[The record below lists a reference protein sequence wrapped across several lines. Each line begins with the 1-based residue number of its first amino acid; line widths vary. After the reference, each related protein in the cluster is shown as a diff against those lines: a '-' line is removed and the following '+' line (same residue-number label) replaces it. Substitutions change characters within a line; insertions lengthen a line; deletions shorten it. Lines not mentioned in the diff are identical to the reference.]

1 MKNAILKFSLTAL
14 ATLTLAA
21 CGSSGGD
28 DAGSRSQAPTK
39 DKPAAQANQPTKKQ
53 NNSNQPTKKQNN
65 SNQPTKKQD
74 SSNQPTKKQ
83 NNSNTPI
90 SPSSNNKTGGVIVV
104 DNEGDNVVTKNIA
117 LTSPNL
123 YKINVDGKDIP
134 IGFGPG
140 ISSRGWTQAT
150 AKTINGM
157 TLNGKL
163 EVCCGAY
170 SDVRFGAIESQEP
183 SQDDIFFYNGYPTT
197 SMPSSGVVTYRGDS
211 IISADTDK
219 LPDEDYLKGSSS
231 FSADFG
237 NKKLTG
243 TLSTHNKD
251 VVNIDANI
259 SGNGFSGT
267 AKSAL
272 LNSQGKAEGKFYGEN
287 AKELGGLAKAND
299 NSWGA
304 AFAAKK

>member
-1 MKNAILKFSLTAL
+1 MKNTILKFSLTTL
-14 ATLTLAA
+14 AALTLAA
-21 CGSSGGD
+21 CGSSGGG
-28 DAGSRSQAPTK
+28 DAGSSSQAPTK
-39 DKPAAQANQPTKKQ
+39 DKQSAQTTQPSKKQ
-53 NNSNQPTKKQNN
+53 SQPVKKQKN
-65 SNQPTKKQD
+65 
-74 SSNQPTKKQ
+74 SSNSAST
-83 NNSNTPI
+83 
-90 SPSSNNKTGGVIVV
+90 SSNNKTGGAIVIDS
-104 DNEGDNVVTKNIA
+104 DNKGNVTAKTVA
-117 LTSPNL
+117 LTSANL

-140 ISSRGWTQAT
+140 ISARGWTQAT

-157 TLNGKL
+157 KLNGKL
-163 EVCCGAY
+163 VVCCGSY
-170 SDVRFGAIESQEP
+170 SNVRFGAIESQDP
-183 SQDDIFFYNGYPTT
+183 SQDDILFYNGYPTT
-197 SMPSSGVVTYRGDS
+197 SMPSSGVASYRGDS

-231 FSADFG
+231 FTADFG

-251 VVNIDANI
+251 VVKIDANI

-267 AKSAL
+267 AKSEL

-287 AKELGGLAKAND
+287 AKELGGSAKAND

>member
-1 MKNAILKFSLTAL
+1 MKNSILKFSLTAL

-21 CGSSGGD
+21 CGSSGGG

-39 DKPAAQANQPTKKQ
+39 DKPATQANQPTKKQ
-53 NNSNQPTKKQNN
+53 NNSN
-65 SNQPTKKQD
+65 
-74 SSNQPTKKQ
+74 
-83 NNSNTPI
+83 TPML
-90 SPSSNNKTGGVIVV
+90 PSSNNKTGGVIVV

-140 ISSRGWTQAT
+140 ISSVGWAVSKAQ
-150 AKTINGM
+150 TINGM
-157 TLNGKL
+157 KLNGKL
-163 EVCCGAY
+163 EVCCGTY
-170 SDVRFGAIESQEP
+170 SNVRFGAIESQDP

-197 SMPSSGVVTYRGDS
+197 SMPSSSVVTYRGDS

-219 LPDEDYLKGSSS
+219 LPDEDYLKGSST
-231 FSADFG
+231 FTADFG

-243 TLSTHNKD
+243 TISAGNVD
-251 VVNIDANI
+251 VVTVDAKI
-259 SGNGFSGT
+259 SGNGFLGT

-272 LNSQGKAEGKFYGEN
+272 LNSQGTAEGKFYGEN
-287 AKELGGLAKAND
+287 AKELGGLVKAND
-299 NSWGA
+299 DSWAG

>member
-1 MKNAILKFSLTAL
+1 MKNTILKFSLTAL
-14 ATLTLAA
+14 AALTLAA
-21 CGSSGGD
+21 CGSSGGG
-28 DAGSRSQAPTK
+28 DAGSSSQAPTK
-39 DKPAAQANQPTKKQ
+39 DKQAAQTTQPAKKQ
-53 NNSNQPTKKQNN
+53 NNS
-65 SNQPTKKQD
+65 SNPV
-74 SSNQPTKKQ
+74 S
-83 NNSNTPI
+83 I
-90 SPSSNNKTGGVIVV
+90 SSNNKTGGAIVV
-104 DNEGDNVVTKNIA
+104 DSDNKGHVTAKTVA
-117 LTSPNL
+117 LTSANL

-140 ISSRGWTQAT
+140 ISSGGWSVSKAQ
-150 AKTINGM
+150 TINGM
-157 TLNGKL
+157 KLNGKL
-163 EVCCGAY
+163 EVCCGSY
-170 SDVRFGAIESQEP
+170 SNVRFGAIESQDP
-183 SQDDIFFYNGYPTT
+183 SQDDMFFYNGYPTT

-251 VVNIDANI
+251 VVKIDANI

-267 AKSAL
+267 AKSDL
-272 LNSQGKAEGKFYGEN
+272 LNSQGKTEGKFYGEN
-287 AKELGGLAKAND
+287 AKELGGSANAND

>member
-1 MKNAILKFSLTAL
+1 MKNTILKFSLTAL
-14 ATLTLAA
+14 SALTLAA
-21 CGSSGGD
+21 CGSSGGG
-28 DAGSRSQAPTK
+28 DAGSSSQAPTK
-39 DKPAAQANQPTKKQ
+39 DKQAAQTTQPAKKQ
-53 NNSNQPTKKQNN
+53 NNS
-65 SNQPTKKQD
+65 SNPVST
-74 SSNQPTKKQ
+74 
-83 NNSNTPI
+83 
-90 SPSSNNKTGGVIVV
+90 SSNNKTGGAIVV
-104 DNEGDNVVTKNIA
+104 DSDNKGHVTAKTVA
-117 LTSPNL
+117 LTSANL

-140 ISSRGWTQAT
+140 ISARGWTQAT

-157 TLNGKL
+157 KLNGKL
-163 EVCCGAY
+163 EVCCGSY
-170 SDVRFGAIESQEP
+170 SNVRFGAIESQDP
-183 SQDDIFFYNGYPTT
+183 SQDDILFYNGYPTT
-197 SMPSSGVVTYRGDS
+197 SMPSSGVASYRVYS

-219 LPDEDYLKGSSS
+219 LQDEYYLKGSSS
-231 FSADFG
+231 FTADFG

-251 VVNIDANI
+251 VVKIDANI

-267 AKSAL
+267 AKSDL

-287 AKELGGLAKAND
+287 AKELGGSANAND

>member
-1 MKNAILKFSLTAL
+1 MKNTILKFSLTTL
-14 ATLTLAA
+14 AALTLAA
-21 CGSSGGD
+21 CGSSGGG
-28 DAGSRSQAPTK
+28 DAGSSSQAPTK
-39 DKPAAQANQPTKKQ
+39 DKQSAQTTQSSKKQ
-53 NNSNQPTKKQNN
+53 SQPVKKQKN
-65 SNQPTKKQD
+65 
-74 SSNQPTKKQ
+74 SSNSAST
-83 NNSNTPI
+83 SL
-90 SPSSNNKTGGVIVV
+90 NNKTGGAIVIDS
-104 DNEGDNVVTKNIA
+104 DNKGKVTAKTVA
-117 LTSPNL
+117 LTSANL

-140 ISSRGWTQAT
+140 ISARGWTQAT

-157 TLNGKL
+157 KLNGKL
-163 EVCCGAY
+163 EVCCGSY
-170 SDVRFGAIESQEP
+170 SNVRFGAIESQDP
-183 SQDDIFFYNGYPTT
+183 SQDDILFYNGYPTT
-197 SMPSSGVVTYRGDS
+197 SMPSSGVASYRGDS

-231 FSADFG
+231 FTADFG

-251 VVNIDANI
+251 VVKIDANI

-267 AKSAL
+267 AKSEL

-287 AKELGGLAKAND
+287 AKELGGSAKAND

>member
-1 MKNAILKFSLTAL
+1 MKNTILKFSLTAL
-14 ATLTLAA
+14 AALTLAA
-21 CGSSGGD
+21 CGSSGGG
-28 DAGSRSQAPTK
+28 DAGSSSQAPTK
-39 DKPAAQANQPTKKQ
+39 DKQAAQTTQPAKKQ
-53 NNSNQPTKKQNN
+53 NNS
-65 SNQPTKKQD
+65 SNPAST
-74 SSNQPTKKQ
+74 
-83 NNSNTPI
+83 
-90 SPSSNNKTGGVIVV
+90 SSNNKTGGAIVV
-104 DNEGDNVVTKNIA
+104 DSDNKGHVTAKTVA
-117 LTSPNL
+117 LTSANL

-140 ISSRGWTQAT
+140 ISSGGWSVSKAQ
-150 AKTINGM
+150 TINGM
-157 TLNGKL
+157 KLNGKL
-163 EVCCGAY
+163 EACCGSY
-170 SDVRFGAIESQEP
+170 SNVRFGAIESQDP
-183 SQDDIFFYNGYPTT
+183 SQDDMFFYNGYPTT

-231 FSADFG
+231 FSVDFG

-243 TLSTHNKD
+243 TLRTDNKD
-251 VVNIDANI
+251 VVKIDANI

-267 AKSAL
+267 AKSDL

-287 AKELGGLAKAND
+287 AKELGGSANAND

>member
-14 ATLTLAA
+14 AALTLAA

-39 DKPAAQANQPTKKQ
+39 DKQAAQANQPTKKQ
-53 NNSNQPTKKQNN
+53 NSSNQPTKKQN
-65 SNQPTKKQD
+65 SP
-74 SSNQPTKKQ
+74 NQPTKKQ
-83 NNSNTPI
+83 NNSNTPML
-90 SPSSNNKTGGVIVV
+90 PSSNDKTGGAIVV
-104 DNEGDNVVTKNIA
+104 DSDNKGNVTAKTVS
-117 LTSPNL
+117 LTSANL

-140 ISSRGWTQAT
+140 ISARDWTQAT

-157 TLNGKL
+157 KLNGKL
-163 EVCCGAY
+163 EVCCGSY
-170 SDVRFGAIESQEP
+170 SNVRFGAIESQDP
-183 SQDDIFFYNGYPTT
+183 SQDDILFYNGYPTT

-211 IISADTDK
+211 IIAADSDK

-231 FSADFG
+231 FSVDFG

-243 TLSTHNKD
+243 TLRTDNKD
-251 VVNIDANI
+251 VVKIDANI

-267 AKSAL
+267 AKSDL

-287 AKELGGLAKAND
+287 AKELGGSANAND

>member
-21 CGSSGGD
+21 CGSSGGG

-39 DKPAAQANQPTKKQ
+39 DKPATQANQPTKKQ
-53 NNSNQPTKKQNN
+53 NNSN
-65 SNQPTKKQD
+65 
-74 SSNQPTKKQ
+74 
-83 NNSNTPI
+83 TPML
-90 SPSSNNKTGGVIVV
+90 PSSNNKTGGVIVV

-117 LTSPNL
+117 LTSPDL

-140 ISSRGWTQAT
+140 IGSVGWAGSEAQ
-150 AKTINGM
+150 TINGM
-157 TLNGKL
+157 KLNGKL
-163 EVCCGAY
+163 EVCCGTY
-170 SDVRFGAIESQEP
+170 SNVRFGAIESQDP

-197 SMPSSGVVTYRGDS
+197 SMPSSSVVTYRGDS

-219 LPDEDYLKGSSS
+219 LPDEDYLKGSST
-231 FSADFG
+231 FTADFG

-243 TLSTHNKD
+243 TISAGNVD
-251 VVNIDANI
+251 VVTVDAKI
-259 SGNGFSGT
+259 SGNGFAGT

-272 LNSQGKAEGKFYGEN
+272 LNSQGTAEGKFYGEN
-287 AKELGGLAKAND
+287 AKELGGLVKAND
-299 NSWGA
+299 NSWGGT
-304 AFAAKK
+304 FAAKK

>member
-1 MKNAILKFSLTAL
+1 MKNTILKFSLTAL
-14 ATLTLAA
+14 AALTLAA
-21 CGSSGGD
+21 CGSSGSG
-28 DAGSRSQAPTK
+28 DAGSSSQAPTK
-39 DKPAAQANQPTKKQ
+39 DKQAVQTTQSAKKQ
-53 NNSNQPTKKQNN
+53 TQPVKKQKN
-65 SNQPTKKQD
+65 SG
-74 SSNQPTKKQ
+74 SSAST
-83 NNSNTPI
+83 
-90 SPSSNNKTGGVIVV
+90 SSNNKTGGAIVIDS
-104 DNEGDNVVTKNIA
+104 DNKGNVTAKTVA
-117 LTSPNL
+117 LTSANL

-140 ISSRGWTQAT
+140 ISARGWTQAT

-157 TLNGKL
+157 KLNGKL
-163 EVCCGAY
+163 EVCCGSY
-170 SDVRFGAIESQEP
+170 SNVRFGAIESQDP
-183 SQDDIFFYNGYPTT
+183 SQDDILFYNGYPTT
-197 SMPSSGVVTYRGDS
+197 SMPSSGVASYRGDS

-231 FSADFG
+231 FTADFG

-251 VVNIDANI
+251 VVKIDANI

-267 AKSAL
+267 AKSEL

-287 AKELGGLAKAND
+287 AKELGGSAKAND

>member
-21 CGSSGGD
+21 CGSSGDG

-39 DKPAAQANQPTKKQ
+39 DKPATQANQPTKKQ
-53 NNSNQPTKKQNN
+53 NNSN
-65 SNQPTKKQD
+65 
-74 SSNQPTKKQ
+74 
-83 NNSNTPI
+83 TPML
-90 SPSSNNKTGGVIVV
+90 PSSNNKTGGVIVV

-117 LTSPNL
+117 LTSPDL

-140 ISSRGWTQAT
+140 FGSVGWAGTKAQT
-150 AKTINGM
+150 LNGM
-157 TLNGKL
+157 KLNGKL
-163 EVCCGAY
+163 EVCCGTY
-170 SDVRFGAIESQEP
+170 SNVRFGAIENQDP

-197 SMPSSGVVTYRGDS
+197 SMPSSSVVTYRGDS

-219 LPDEDYLKGSSS
+219 LPDEDYLKGSST
-231 FSADFG
+231 FTADFG

-243 TLSTHNKD
+243 TISAGNVD
-251 VVNIDANI
+251 VVTVDARI
-259 SGNGFSGT
+259 SGNGFAGT

-272 LNSQGKAEGKFYGEN
+272 LNSQGTAEGKFYGEN
-287 AKELGGLAKAND
+287 AKELGGLVKAND
-299 NSWGA
+299 NSWGG
-304 AFAAKK
+304 AFAAAKK

>member
-1 MKNAILKFSLTAL
+1 MKNTILKFSLTTL
-14 ATLTLAA
+14 AALTLAA
-21 CGSSGGD
+21 WG
-28 DAGSRSQAPTK
+28 
-39 DKPAAQANQPTKKQ
+39 AAQTTQSAKKQ
-53 NNSNQPTKKQNN
+53 KN
-65 SNQPTKKQD
+65 
-74 SSNQPTKKQ
+74 SSNSAST
-83 NNSNTPI
+83 
-90 SPSSNNKTGGVIVV
+90 SSNNKTGGAIVIDS
-104 DNEGDNVVTKNIA
+104 DNKGNVTAKTVA
-117 LTSPNL
+117 LTSANL

-140 ISSRGWTQAT
+140 ISARGWTQAT

-157 TLNGKL
+157 KLNGKL
-163 EVCCGAY
+163 EVCCGSY
-170 SDVRFGAIESQEP
+170 SNVRFGAIESQDP
-183 SQDDIFFYNGYPTT
+183 SQDDILFYNGYPTT
-197 SMPSSGVVTYRGDS
+197 SMPSSGVASYRGDS

-231 FSADFG
+231 FTADFG

-251 VVNIDANI
+251 VVKIDANI

-267 AKSAL
+267 AKSDL

-287 AKELGGLAKAND
+287 AKELGGSAKAND

>member
-1 MKNAILKFSLTAL
+1 MKNTILKFSLTTL
-14 ATLTLAA
+14 AALTLAA
-21 CGSSGGD
+21 CGSSGGG
-28 DAGSRSQAPTK
+28 DAGSSSQAPTK
-39 DKPAAQANQPTKKQ
+39 DKQSAQTTQPSKKQ
-53 NNSNQPTKKQNN
+53 SQPVKKQKN
-65 SNQPTKKQD
+65 
-74 SSNQPTKKQ
+74 SSNSAST
-83 NNSNTPI
+83 
-90 SPSSNNKTGGVIVV
+90 SSNNKTGGAIVIDS
-104 DNEGDNVVTKNIA
+104 DNKGNVTAKTVS
-117 LTSPNL
+117 LTSANL

-140 ISSRGWTQAT
+140 ISARGWTQAT

-157 TLNGKL
+157 KLNGKL
-163 EVCCGAY
+163 EVCCGSY
-170 SDVRFGAIESQEP
+170 SNVRFGAIESQDP
-183 SQDDIFFYNGYPTT
+183 SQDDILFYNGYPTT
-197 SMPSSGVVTYRGDS
+197 SMPSSGVASYRGDS

-231 FSADFG
+231 FTADFG

-251 VVNIDANI
+251 VVKIDANI

-267 AKSAL
+267 AKSEL

-287 AKELGGLAKAND
+287 AKELGGSAKAND

>member
-21 CGSSGGD
+21 CGSSGGG

-39 DKPAAQANQPTKKQ
+39 DKPTAQANQPTKKQ
-53 NNSNQPTKKQNN
+53 NNSN
-65 SNQPTKKQD
+65 
-74 SSNQPTKKQ
+74 
-83 NNSNTPI
+83 TPML
-90 SPSSNNKTGGVIVV
+90 PSSNNKTGGVIVV
-104 DNEGDNVVTKNIA
+104 DDEGGRVVTKNIA

-140 ISSRGWTQAT
+140 ISARGWTQAT

-157 TLNGKL
+157 KLNGKL

-170 SDVRFGAIESQEP
+170 SDVRFGAIESQDP
-183 SQDDIFFYNGYPTT
+183 SQDDMFFYNGYPTT

-243 TLSTHNKD
+243 TLRTDNKD
-251 VVNIDANI
+251 VVKIDANI

-267 AKSAL
+267 AKSDL

-287 AKELGGLAKAND
+287 AKELGGSANAND

>member
-1 MKNAILKFSLTAL
+1 MKNTILKFSLTAL
-14 ATLTLAA
+14 AALTLAA
-21 CGSSGGD
+21 CGSSGGG
-28 DAGSRSQAPTK
+28 DAGSGSQAPTK
-39 DKPAAQANQPTKKQ
+39 DKQAAQATQTTKNK
-53 NNSNQPTKKQNN
+53 NNVS
-65 SNQPTKKQD
+65 D
-74 SSNQPTKKQ
+74 SA
-83 NNSNTPI
+83 
-90 SPSSNNKTGGVIVV
+90 SPSLNNKTGGVIVIDS
-104 DNEGDNVVTKNIA
+104 DNKGNVTTKTVA
-117 LTSPNL
+117 LTSANL

-140 ISSRGWTQAT
+140 ISARGWTVASAQ
-150 AKTINGM
+150 TINGM
-157 TLNGKL
+157 KLNGKL
-163 EVCCGAY
+163 EVCCGSY
-170 SDVRFGAIESQEP
+170 SNVRFGAIESQDP
-183 SQDDIFFYNGYPTT
+183 SQDDILFYNGYPTT
-197 SMPSSGVVTYRGDS
+197 SMPSSGVASYRGDS

-231 FSADFG
+231 FTADFG

-251 VVNIDANI
+251 VVKIDANI

-267 AKSAL
+267 AKSDL

-287 AKELGGLAKAND
+287 AKELGGSANAND

>member
-1 MKNAILKFSLTAL
+1 MKNTILKFSLTTL
-14 ATLTLAA
+14 AALTLAA
-21 CGSSGGD
+21 CGSSGGG
-28 DAGSRSQAPTK
+28 DAGSSSQAPTK
-39 DKPAAQANQPTKKQ
+39 DKQSAQTTQPSKKQ
-53 NNSNQPTKKQNN
+53 SQPVKKQKN
-65 SNQPTKKQD
+65 
-74 SSNQPTKKQ
+74 SSNSAST
-83 NNSNTPI
+83 
-90 SPSSNNKTGGVIVV
+90 SSNNKTGGAIVIDS
-104 DNEGDNVVTKNIA
+104 DNKGNVTAKTVA
-117 LTSPNL
+117 LTSANL

-140 ISSRGWTQAT
+140 ISARGWTQAT

-157 TLNGKL
+157 KLNGKL
-163 EVCCGAY
+163 EVCCGSY
-170 SDVRFGAIESQEP
+170 SNVRFGAIESQDP
-183 SQDDIFFYNGYPTT
+183 SQDDILFYNGYPTT
-197 SMPSSGVVTYRGDS
+197 SMPSSGVVSYRGDS

-231 FSADFG
+231 FTADFG

-251 VVNIDANI
+251 VVKIDANI

-267 AKSAL
+267 AKSEL
-272 LNSQGKAEGKFYGEN
+272 LNSHGKAEGKFYGEN
-287 AKELGGLAKAND
+287 AKELGGSAKAND

>member
-1 MKNAILKFSLTAL
+1 MKNTILKFSLTTL
-14 ATLTLAA
+14 AALTLAA
-21 CGSSGGD
+21 CGSSGGG
-28 DAGSRSQAPTK
+28 DAGSSSQAPTK
-39 DKPAAQANQPTKKQ
+39 DKQSAQTTQPSKKQSQPVKKQ
-53 NNSNQPTKKQNN
+53 NNSSN
-65 SNQPTKKQD
+65 SAST
-74 SSNQPTKKQ
+74 
-83 NNSNTPI
+83 
-90 SPSSNNKTGGVIVV
+90 SSNNKTGGAIVIDS
-104 DNEGDNVVTKNIA
+104 DNKGNVTARTVA
-117 LTSPNL
+117 LTSANL

-140 ISSRGWTQAT
+140 ISARGWTQAT

-157 TLNGKL
+157 KLNGKL
-163 EVCCGAY
+163 EVCCGSY
-170 SDVRFGAIESQEP
+170 SNVRFGAIESQDP
-183 SQDDIFFYNGYPTT
+183 SQDDILFYNGYPTT
-197 SMPSSGVVTYRGDS
+197 SMPSSGVASYRGDS

-231 FSADFG
+231 FTADFG

-251 VVNIDANI
+251 VVKIDANI

-267 AKSAL
+267 AKSEL

-287 AKELGGLAKAND
+287 AKELGGSAKAND

>member
-1 MKNAILKFSLTAL
+1 MKNTILKFSLTAL
-14 ATLTLAA
+14 AALTLAA
-21 CGSSGGD
+21 CGSSGGG
-28 DAGSRSQAPTK
+28 DAGSSSQAPTK
-39 DKPAAQANQPTKKQ
+39 DKPATQANQPTKKQ
-53 NNSNQPTKKQNN
+53 NNSN
-65 SNQPTKKQD
+65 
-74 SSNQPTKKQ
+74 
-83 NNSNTPI
+83 TPML
-90 SPSSNNKTGGVIVV
+90 PSSNNKTGGVIVV
-104 DNEGDNVVTKNIA
+104 DDEGGRVVTKNIA

-140 ISSRGWTQAT
+140 ISSGDWTVSKAQ
-150 AKTINGM
+150 TINGM
-157 TLNGKL
+157 KLNGKL
-163 EVCCGAY
+163 EVCCGSY
-170 SDVRFGAIESQEP
+170 SNVRFGAIESQDP

-197 SMPSSGVVTYRGDS
+197 SMPSSGVASYRGDS

-231 FSADFG
+231 FTADFG

-251 VVNIDANI
+251 VVKIDANI

-267 AKSAL
+267 AKSEL

-287 AKELGGLAKAND
+287 AKELGGSAKAND
-299 NSWGA
+299 NSWVA
-304 AFAAKK
+304 SFAAKK

>member
-39 DKPAAQANQPTKKQ
+39 DKPAAQATQPAKKQ
-53 NNSNQPTKKQNN
+53 TQPVKEQKNS
-65 SNQPTKKQD
+65 
-74 SSNQPTKKQ
+74 SSSVST
-83 NNSNTPI
+83 
-90 SPSSNNKTGGVIVV
+90 SSNNKTGGAIVGDSDNKGNVTAKTV
-104 DNEGDNVVTKNIA
+104 D
-117 LTSPNL
+117 LTSANL

-140 ISSRGWTQAT
+140 ISARGWTQAT

-157 TLNGKL
+157 KLNGKL
-163 EVCCGAY
+163 EVCCGSY
-170 SDVRFGAIESQEP
+170 SNVRFGAVESQDP
-183 SQDDIFFYNGYPTT
+183 SQDDILFYNGYPTT

-243 TLSTHNKD
+243 TLRTDNKD
-251 VVNIDANI
+251 VVKIDANI

-267 AKSAL
+267 AKSDL

-287 AKELGGLAKAND
+287 AKELGGSAKAND
-299 NSWGA
+299 NSWVGA
-304 AFAAKK
+304 YGAKAQ

>member
-1 MKNAILKFSLTAL
+1 MKNIILKFSLTAL
-14 ATLTLAA
+14 AALTLAA

-39 DKPAAQANQPTKKQ
+39 DKQAAQANQPTKKQ
-53 NNSNQPTKKQNN
+53 NSSNQPTKKQN
-65 SNQPTKKQD
+65 SP
-74 SSNQPTKKQ
+74 NQPTKKQ
-83 NNSNTPI
+83 NNSNTPML
-90 SPSSNNKTGGVIVV
+90 PSSNDKTGGAIVV
-104 DNEGDNVVTKNIA
+104 DSDNKGNVTAKTVA
-117 LTSPNL
+117 LTSANL

-140 ISSRGWTQAT
+140 IGSGGWSVSKAQ
-150 AKTINGM
+150 TINGM
-157 TLNGKL
+157 KLNGKL
-163 EVCCGAY
+163 EACCGSY
-170 SDVRFGAIESQEP
+170 SNVRFGAIESQDS
-183 SQDDIFFYNGYPTT
+183 SQDDILFYNGYPTT

-243 TLSTHNKD
+243 TLRTDNKD
-251 VVNIDANI
+251 VVKIDANI

-267 AKSAL
+267 AKSDL

-287 AKELGGLAKAND
+287 AKELGGSANAND

>member
-53 NNSNQPTKKQNN
+53 NNSN
-65 SNQPTKKQD
+65 
-74 SSNQPTKKQ
+74 
-83 NNSNTPI
+83 TPML
-90 SPSSNNKTGGVIVV
+90 PSSNNKTGGVIVV
-104 DNEGDNVVTKNIA
+104 DDEGGRVVTKNIA

-140 ISSRGWTQAT
+140 ISARGWTQAT

-157 TLNGKL
+157 KLNGKL

-170 SDVRFGAIESQEP
+170 SDVRFGAIESQDP
-183 SQDDIFFYNGYPTT
+183 SQDDMFFYNGYPTT

-243 TLSTHNKD
+243 TLRTDNKD
-251 VVNIDANI
+251 VVKIDANI

-267 AKSAL
+267 AKSDL

-287 AKELGGLAKAND
+287 AKELGGSANAND

>member
-21 CGSSGGD
+21 CGSSGGG

-39 DKPAAQANQPTKKQ
+39 DKPATQANQPTKKQ
-53 NNSNQPTKKQNN
+53 NNSN
-65 SNQPTKKQD
+65 
-74 SSNQPTKKQ
+74 
-83 NNSNTPI
+83 TPML
-90 SPSSNNKTGGVIVV
+90 PSSNNKTGGVIVV
-104 DNEGDNVVTKNIA
+104 DDEGGRVVTKNIA

-140 ISSRGWTQAT
+140 ISARGWTQAT

-157 TLNGKL
+157 KLNGKL

-170 SDVRFGAIESQEP
+170 SDVRFGAIESQDP
-183 SQDDIFFYNGYPTT
+183 SQDDMFFYNGYPTT

-231 FSADFG
+231 FTADFG

-251 VVNIDANI
+251 VVKIDANI

-267 AKSAL
+267 AKSDL

-287 AKELGGLAKAND
+287 AKELGGSAKAND
-299 NSWGA
+299 NSWVA

>member
-1 MKNAILKFSLTAL
+1 MKNTILKFSLTAL
-14 ATLTLAA
+14 AALTLAA
-21 CGSSGGD
+21 CGSSGGG
-28 DAGSRSQAPTK
+28 DAGSSSQAPTK
-39 DKPAAQANQPTKKQ
+39 DKQAAQTTQSAKKQ
-53 NNSNQPTKKQNN
+53 NNSSN
-65 SNQPTKKQD
+65 SAST
-74 SSNQPTKKQ
+74 
-83 NNSNTPI
+83 
-90 SPSSNNKTGGVIVV
+90 SSNNKTGGAIVV
-104 DNEGDNVVTKNIA
+104 DSDNKGNVTAKTVA
-117 LTSPNL
+117 LTSANL

-140 ISSRGWTQAT
+140 ISISARGWTQAT

-157 TLNGKL
+157 KLNGKL
-163 EVCCGAY
+163 EVCCGSY
-170 SDVRFGAIESQEP
+170 SNVRFGAIESQDP
-183 SQDDIFFYNGYPTT
+183 SQDDILFYNGYPTT
-197 SMPSSGVVTYRGDS
+197 SMPSSGVASYKGDS

-219 LPDEDYLKGSSS
+219 LPDEDYLKGSSI
-231 FSADFG
+231 FTADFG

-251 VVNIDANI
+251 VVKIDANI

-267 AKSAL
+267 AKSDL

-287 AKELGGLAKAND
+287 AKELGGSANAND

>member
-1 MKNAILKFSLTAL
+1 MKNTILKFSLTAL
-14 ATLTLAA
+14 AALTLAA
-21 CGSSGGD
+21 CGSSGGG
-28 DAGSRSQAPTK
+28 DAGSSSQAPTK
-39 DKPAAQANQPTKKQ
+39 DKQAAQTTQPAKKQ
-53 NNSNQPTKKQNN
+53 NNS
-65 SNQPTKKQD
+65 SNPAST
-74 SSNQPTKKQ
+74 
-83 NNSNTPI
+83 
-90 SPSSNNKTGGVIVV
+90 SSNNKTGGAIVV
-104 DNEGDNVVTKNIA
+104 DSDNKGHVTAKTVA
-117 LTSPNL
+117 LTSANL

-140 ISSRGWTQAT
+140 ISSGDWSVSKAQ
-150 AKTINGM
+150 TINGM
-157 TLNGKL
+157 KLNGKL
-163 EVCCGAY
+163 EACCGSY
-170 SDVRFGAIESQEP
+170 SNVRFGAIESQDP
-183 SQDDIFFYNGYPTT
+183 SQDDMFFYNGYPTT

-243 TLSTHNKD
+243 TLRTDNKD
-251 VVNIDANI
+251 VVKIDANI

-267 AKSAL
+267 AKSDL

-287 AKELGGLAKAND
+287 AKELGGSANAND

>member
-1 MKNAILKFSLTAL
+1 MKNTVLKFSLTAL
-14 ATLTLAA
+14 AALTLAA
-21 CGSSGGD
+21 CGSSGGG
-28 DAGSRSQAPTK
+28 DAGSGSQAPTK
-39 DKPAAQANQPTKKQ
+39 DKQAAQATQTTKNK
-53 NNSNQPTKKQNN
+53 NNVS
-65 SNQPTKKQD
+65 D
-74 SSNQPTKKQ
+74 SA
-83 NNSNTPI
+83 
-90 SPSSNNKTGGVIVV
+90 SPSLNNKTGGVIVIDS
-104 DNEGDNVVTKNIA
+104 DNKGNVTTKTVA
-117 LTSPNL
+117 LTSANL

-140 ISSRGWTQAT
+140 ISARGWTVASAQ
-150 AKTINGM
+150 TINGM
-157 TLNGKL
+157 KLNGKL
-163 EVCCGAY
+163 EVCCGSY
-170 SDVRFGAIESQEP
+170 SNVRFGAIESQDP
-183 SQDDIFFYNGYPTT
+183 SQDDILFYNGYPTT
-197 SMPSSGVVTYRGDS
+197 SMPSSGVASYRGDS

-231 FSADFG
+231 FTADFG

-251 VVNIDANI
+251 VVKIDANI

-267 AKSAL
+267 AKSDL

-287 AKELGGLAKAND
+287 AKELGGSANAND

>member
-1 MKNAILKFSLTAL
+1 MKNTILKFSLTAL
-14 ATLTLAA
+14 AALTLVA
-21 CGSSGGD
+21 CGSSGGG
-28 DAGSRSQAPTK
+28 DAGSSSQAPTK
-39 DKPAAQANQPTKKQ
+39 DKPATQANQPTKKQ
-53 NNSNQPTKKQNN
+53 NNSN
-65 SNQPTKKQD
+65 
-74 SSNQPTKKQ
+74 
-83 NNSNTPI
+83 TPML
-90 SPSSNNKTGGVIVV
+90 PSSNNKTGGVIVV
-104 DNEGDNVVTKNIA
+104 DDEGGRVVTKNIA

-140 ISSRGWTQAT
+140 ISSGDWTVSKAQ
-150 AKTINGM
+150 TINGM
-157 TLNGKL
+157 KLNGKL
-163 EVCCGAY
+163 EVCCGSY
-170 SDVRFGAIESQEP
+170 SNVRFGAIESQDP
-183 SQDDIFFYNGYPTT
+183 SQDDILFYNGYPTT
-197 SMPSSGVVTYRGDS
+197 SMPSSGVASYKGDS

-231 FSADFG
+231 FTADFG

-243 TLSTHNKD
+243 TLSTRNKD
-251 VVNIDANI
+251 VVKIDANI

-267 AKSAL
+267 AKSDL

-287 AKELGGLAKAND
+287 AKELGGSAKAND

>member
-1 MKNAILKFSLTAL
+1 MKNTILKFSLTTL
-14 ATLTLAA
+14 AALTLAA
-21 CGSSGGD
+21 CGSSGGG
-28 DAGSRSQAPTK
+28 DAGSSSQAPTK
-39 DKPAAQANQPTKKQ
+39 DKQSAQTTQPSKKQ
-53 NNSNQPTKKQNN
+53 SQPVKKQKN
-65 SNQPTKKQD
+65 
-74 SSNQPTKKQ
+74 SSNSAST
-83 NNSNTPI
+83 
-90 SPSSNNKTGGVIVV
+90 SSNNKTGGAIVIDS
-104 DNEGDNVVTKNIA
+104 DNKGNVTAKTVA
-117 LTSPNL
+117 LTSANL

-140 ISSRGWTQAT
+140 ISARGWTQAT

-157 TLNGKL
+157 KLNGKL
-163 EVCCGAY
+163 EVCCGSY
-170 SDVRFGAIESQEP
+170 SNVRFGAIESQDP
-183 SQDDIFFYNGYPTT
+183 SQDDILFYNGYPTT
-197 SMPSSGVVTYRGDS
+197 SMPSSGVASYRGDS

-231 FSADFG
+231 FTADFG

-251 VVNIDANI
+251 VVKIDANI

-267 AKSAL
+267 AKSEL

-287 AKELGGLAKAND
+287 AKELGGSAKAND

>member
-1 MKNAILKFSLTAL
+1 MKNTILKFGLTAL
-14 ATLTLAA
+14 AALTLAA
-21 CGSSGGD
+21 CGSSGGG
-28 DAGSRSQAPTK
+28 DAGSSSQAPTK
-39 DKPAAQANQPTKKQ
+39 DKQAAQTTQPAKKQ
-53 NNSNQPTKKQNN
+53 NNS
-65 SNQPTKKQD
+65 SNPAST
-74 SSNQPTKKQ
+74 
-83 NNSNTPI
+83 
-90 SPSSNNKTGGVIVV
+90 SSNNKTGGAIVV
-104 DNEGDNVVTKNIA
+104 DSDNKGHVTAKTVA
-117 LTSPNL
+117 LTSANL

-140 ISSRGWTQAT
+140 ISARGWTQAT

-157 TLNGKL
+157 KLNGKL
-163 EVCCGAY
+163 EVCCGSY
-170 SDVRFGAIESQEP
+170 SNVRFGAVESQDP
-183 SQDDIFFYNGYPTT
+183 SQDDILFYNGYPTT

-243 TLSTHNKD
+243 TLRTDNKD
-251 VVNIDANI
+251 VVKIDANI

-267 AKSAL
+267 AKSDL

-287 AKELGGLAKAND
+287 AKELGGSAKAND
-299 NSWGA
+299 NSWVGA
-304 AFAAKK
+304 YGAKAQ